1 MLLISTKNITVKLRY
16 HVNNNGQN
24 YFQRAIPKNLQRFF
38 GDKRNVTHKLP
49 STHSAMI
56 LEVERLARYY
66 DQHFRALKS
75 GESGTPQQIQEEAA
89 ALLAAHGLLPGD
101 GNVPARVPQGE
112 YAFPHLDSI
121 WDYLRDKKAA
131 GTMTKVDTLAEHL
144 LTKSMPVLL
153 SQAPQVYFDNHEKG
167 KIRNLKRRS

>member
-89 ALLAAHGLLPGD
+89 ALLAAHGPLSWRWKCPCKGSSGRVCLPAPRFNLG
-101 GNVPARVPQGE
+101 
-112 YAFPHLDSI
+112 
-121 WDYLRDKKAA
+121 
-131 GTMTKVDTLAEHL
+131 
-144 LTKSMPVLL
+144 L
-153 SQAPQVYFDNHEKG
+153 SSG
-167 KIRNLKRRS
+167 

>member
-153 SQAPQVYFDNHEKG
+153 SQAPQVGTLLHFLRLVRKN
-167 KIRNLKRRS
+167 